1 MLAVI
6 NSYNS
11 LVNRIQKCVFLS
23 ILAAKVGHMSHIY
36 PDFSAPADCIWHKLC
51 SLLSVFICSI
61 RFDTQTG
68 TLDCDLWPPRSAS
81 WQADPGSRAENPASP
96 ERRQHH
102 RWGPSPE
109 QPHVSRAQGLPR
121 TAAGGAARRIVV
133 GHLVAQLEGLQR
145 DGAAAELAQAQ
156 GGGDTTQEAARE
168 DERGED
174 KEGAVARHVCL
185 RDGGTRAGRER
196 AGLAGHLLTHR
207 LWRDVKGEGDSAAHS
222 RAIQVL
228 VRRWGQ
234 TGPLAQEAQEQTGL
248 QGADDEKLADVQKR
262 RR

>member
-1 MLAVI
+1 M
-6 NSYNS
+6 
-11 LVNRIQKCVFLS
+11 CLS
-23 ILAAKVGHMSHIY
+23 VILAAKVGHMSHIY
-36 PDFSAPADCIWHKLC
+36 LDFNTPADYIWHKPC

-61 RFDTQTG
+61 RFDTQAG

-81 WQADPGSRAENPASP
+81 LQADPGSRAENPASP

-102 RWGPSPE
+102 CWGPSPE
-109 QPHVSRAQGLPR
+109 QPHVSHAQGLPR

-133 GHLVAQLEGLQR
+133 GHLIAQLEGLQR
-145 DGAAAELAQAQ
+145 DGASAELAQAQ
-156 GGGDTTQEAARE
+156 GGGGDTTQEAARE
-168 DERGED
+168 DERGKD

-207 LWRDVKGEGDSAAHS
+207 LWREVKGEGDSAPHS
-222 RAIQVL
+222 RAIQVFFK
-228 VRRWGQ
+228 
-234 TGPLAQEAQEQTGL
+234 TGPLAQEAQEQTRV
-248 QGADDEKLADVQKR
+248 QGADGEKLADVQKR